1 MKIYLI
7 EHPELGYLAGNSN
20 SAKYFTKSIE
30 FGRKFNR
37 RSDVSNCLNTTLYIY
52 NLPEEWP
59 VVQRECKVVC
69 YTLEII
75 NKDEF

>member
-20 SAKYFTKSIE
+20 SGKRFAKSIE
-30 FGRKFNR
+30 RGRKFNR
-37 RSDVSNCLNTTLYIY
+37 RSDASNCLNTTYY
-52 NLPEEWP
+52 VSRTNHYWNA
-59 VVQRECKVVC
+59 VRRECKIVC

-75 NKDEF
+75 NKEEF